1 MTTPNL
7 MPRTGTPLTTVR
19 RERHRALD
27 CGCCD
32 VFVTEKVTALKR
44 DRKPVAI
51 PNTAL
56 ADALRAK
63 GF

>member
-1 MTTPNL
+1 MTTPNV
-7 MPRTGTPLTTVR
+7 MPRTGSPLTTVK
-19 RERHRALD
+19 RERHIVRD

-32 VFVTEKVTALKR
+32 VFVTEKVTAIKR
-44 DRKPVAI
+44 ERPLRTI
-51 PNTAL
+51 SNTAL

>member
-7 MPRTGTPLTTVR
+7 MPSRGTGLTKVR
-19 RERHRALD
+19 RERHIALD

-32 VFVTEKVTALKR
+32 VFVTEKVTALKI
-44 DRKPVAI
+44 DRKPRGIA
-51 PNTAL
+51 NTAL

>member
-1 MTTPNL
+1 
-7 MPRTGTPLTTVR
+7 LTKVK
-19 RERHRALD
+19 RERHILRD

-32 VFVTEKVTALKR
+32 VFVTEKVTALKI
-44 DRKPVAI
+44 DRKPRGIV
-51 PNTAL
+51 NTAL

>member
-1 MTTPNL
+1 MTTPNM
-7 MPRTGTPLTTVR
+7 MPSRGTGLTKVKR
-19 RERHRALD
+19 DRHIQRD

-32 VFVTEKVTALKR
+32 VFFTEKVTALKVE
-44 DRKPVAI
+44 RKLRTI
-51 PNTAL
+51 SNTAL

>member
-1 MTTPNL
+1 MTTPNV
-7 MPRTGTPLTTVR
+7 MPRQGTGLTTVK
-19 RERHRALD
+19 RERHIRRD

-32 VFVTEKVTALKR
+32 VFVTEKVTALKVQ
-44 DRKPVAI
+44 RKLRTI

-63 GF
+63 GL

>member
-7 MPRTGTPLTTVR
+7 MPSRGTGLTKVK
-19 RERHRALD
+19 RERHILRD

-32 VFVTEKVTALKR
+32 VFVTEKVTALKI
-44 DRKPVAI
+44 DRKPRGIV
-51 PNTAL
+51 NTAL